1 MNEDELS
8 LFVSPY
14 LIKLAKTKKCKY
26 CHIDLDEI
34 NINVEKIA
42 KRIVKEISGSKQ
54 NDKASNSSP

>member
-1 MNEDELS
+1 MKFKVCKKCGTTYPE
-8 LFVSPY
+8 
-14 LIKLAKTKKCKY
+14 KTKKCKY

-34 NINVEKIA
+34 NINIEKIA